1 MSKVIFDIAIS
12 LDGFVAGENR
22 GPKNPLGDNGLAI
35 HEWMFKQKVFW
46 KHLNMTGGE
55 IDHGIETELFNQTL
69 SRTGA
74 YIMGKRMFE
83 EGEANWPE
91 DLFKLPVYVLT
102 HEKRE
107 PWVQKGSTTFFF
119 VNDGI
124 HSALEKARADAK
136 DNDVRLQGG
145 ANMIQQYLNAGLVD
159 EFIVHTAPV
168 MIGSGIRL
176 FDNLDRKMFR
186 VEIDKLQQG
195 ALAVH
200 TSYRVIKI
208 PPTTRKWLIICRL
221 SVRTRNC
228 LNECRRGKG
237 AFFNGA
243 LVLFDELTCPLI
255 LAALILIDSI
265 VLAGTL

>member
-12 LDGFVAGENR
+12 LDGFIAGENR
-22 GPKNPLGDNGLAI
+22 GPKNPLGDNGPAI
-35 HEWMFKQKVFW
+35 HQWMYKQKAFW

-55 IDHGIETELFNQTL
+55 VDHGIETDLFNKIL

-107 PWVQKGSTTFFF
+107 PWVQKGSTVFYF

-136 DNDVRLQGG
+136 GKDVRLQGG
-145 ANMIQQYLNAGLVD
+145 ANMIRQYLNAGLVD
-159 EFIVHTAPV
+159 EFIVHIAP
-168 MIGSGIRL
+168 MIIGNGIRL
-176 FDNLDRKMFR
+176 FDNLDRKAFK
-186 VEIDKLQQG
+186 VEIADVQHS
-195 ALAVH
+195 ALATH
-200 TSYRVIKI
+200 ITYRVINK
-208 PPTTRKWLIICRL
+208 RHDEKDRSAE
-221 SVRTRNC
+221 SVGSWQGQWVT
-228 LNECRRGKG
+228 
-237 AFFNGA
+237 
-243 LVLFDELTCPLI
+243 D
-255 LAALILIDSI
+255 
-265 VLAGTL
+265 